1 MNPRMQQPKCCSH
14 STMQSVSNQHINMK
28 GDSEQMKR
36 KLLVSI
42 MSTMCLCLSAC
53 VPRETEPGV
62 SEETSSPSH
71 PIETPYFT
79 KIEVGLINEGNGEC
93 GVFALDSAGEL
104 YFCSETGTIEVIES
118 QVKDFSYSSEYLYIL
133 KENGDLLSSGDQYW
147 RDKELILCYSDKEIE
162 SISNSVMILSD
173 QGVLHYH
180 FNTDSW
186 NPVDISA
193 LKMDAGAAGAAI
205 IDTDHT
211 LWYLDRSTEELQK
224 IADDVIDCSFSYIN
238 KVHYST
244 DIWYVTED
252 HTMHLHQTLLSP
264 PPAFTDEEL
273 EDSFPTDVVEITAY
287 LGTYLAKSTDGT
299 YLTGSSALPSP
310 VRTVEIAGQDADVY
324 GGYYAI
330 LGQDGNIYFGEIPLA
345 QPLIQLQVFCHP

>member
-79 KIEVGLINEGNGEC
+79 KIEVGGMGEIGC

-104 YFCSETGTIEVIES
+104 YVCSETGTIEVIES

-238 KVHYST
+238 KTHYST